1 MNTNK
6 KLSLGQEKNNLNKQ
20 EFDNIKKVD
29 NNDLYGTYY
38 TKKDGG
44 EEIIINNKGVYLDDN
59 KNEIIEA
66 QLENSK
72 AEYNSL
78 NIQFILY
85 FVTTLIL
92 IGFVIS
98 INASGNLSIFLVI
111 VLLILLFVIFK
122 FLRFN
127 IVNFILNFKI

>member
-6 KLSLGQEKNNLNKQ
+6 KLSLGWEKNNLNKQ

-72 AEYNSL
+72 GEYNSL